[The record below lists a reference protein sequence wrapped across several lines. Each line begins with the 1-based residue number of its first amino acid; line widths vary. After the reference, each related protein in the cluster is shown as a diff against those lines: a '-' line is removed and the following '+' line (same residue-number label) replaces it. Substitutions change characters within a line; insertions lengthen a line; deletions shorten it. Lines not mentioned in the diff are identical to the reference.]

1 MFSNLQ
7 TKKVLFF
14 WQNTIWDMKGWLHV
28 PFPSLLTLSSS
39 SIKQVYIQD
48 SARSSVSAA
57 SSWGCCCIA
66 GSIAVSGIHNQ
77 CVVTVLNSAD
87 VTTFVRPRCS
97 GRKNGKRLG
106 GGISASVLS
115 FDHPCLD
122 PSVQVTTASHPSI
135 FQSVLG
141 LPIKKKCFGRLYCF
155 INIVVYISCCIG
167 HKKCVALAYWVHY
180 IAS

>member
-57 SSWGCCCIA
+57 SSCGCCCIA

-87 VTTFVRPRCS
+87 VMTYVRTYVRVAAEERMEIDSAAAFLQVYYHLTILAWIHLSKWRRHPILPSCS
-97 GRKNGKRLG
+97 LSLACQSRK
-106 GGISASVLS
+106 IVLA
-115 FDHPCLD
+115 D
-122 PSVQVTTASHPSI
+122 
-135 FQSVLG
+135 
-141 LPIKKKCFGRLYCF
+141 F
-155 INIVVYISCCIG
+155 I
-167 HKKCVALAYWVHY
+167 ALL
-180 IAS
+180 I